1 MQRAGELEKLAVLY
15 GYQCRHQE
23 EFAVRPRTL
32 QFHNSLLQLITLQA
46 FLICLSILHSCPRLC
61 KSLPA
66 LLALCWSHASQ
77 CI

>member
-46 FLICLSILHSCPRLC
+46 FLICLSILHSWLC
-61 KSLPA
+61 AGHMLHNVFDP
-66 LLALCWSHASQ
+66 
-77 CI
+77 